1 MPSVWRSAY
10 SRCAKLWRFICRHN
24 RLSPRPHR
32 KPHGAPLRSRA
43 FCTAWWRW
51 PRPGGI
57 GLELSAAISGGPG
70 IAPTHLERFVRLF
83 SYFTIDS
90 NLLIG
95 GVCALLAFRPAYDGR
110 LFRVL
115 RLTAVLCI
123 AVTGIVFHT
132 VLTGLRELTPSG
144 QLANVLLHTA
154 APVFAVLGW
163 FLVGPRPRTGRG
175 TIAWAVLLPLAWI
188 AYTFVRGAFTGWY
201 PYPFMDVGTLGL
213 ARAALNSAFVAAVFL
228 VMAIGLRLLE
238 KQLPAAPAG

>member
-1 MPSVWRSAY
+1 MPPQPSI
-10 SRCAKLWRFICRHN
+10 AKTAPQAAWGPIALARF
-24 RLSPRPHR
+24 L
-32 KPHGAPLRSRA
+32 HGVVALA
-43 FCTAWWRW
+43 AA
-51 PRPGGI
+51 GGI

-90 NLLIG
+90 NLLVG
-95 GVCALLAFRPAYDGR
+95 GVCALLAFRPAHDGR